1 MLPCLEATYS
11 KSKNAVTSTPS
22 SQNKS
27 LTSVSQA
34 RLYPICAKEW
44 KSIQILDERRTIF
57 SICPYR
63 KKIFLNSHS
72 RRIWWKILGKA
83 CFNIQNSSFLS
94 SSSLRYADQ
103 IQQKKRE
110 HILVNNHSTLMC
122 FPLLNPPVLPGA
134 QGLPAS
140 TTRLSHCLCW
150 GNCATAEYG
159 FCHHISATKQELCH
173 FTNKTEE
180 GYRNAFP
187 CLTQHWI
194 CRQEGFLIKAAAV
207 ITVPYHCPSSQGLS
221 EGHSVTGWEHP
232 THKSPSA
239 ITLNPPQIPGT
250 SC

>member
-34 RLYPICAKEW
+34 RLYPICAKGW

-110 HILVNNHSTLMC
+110 HILVEQSLHTHVFSTAEPPSTPWSTRTPSFHNTAVTLPVLRKLCHSRIWLLSPHLSHQTRIVSFHQQNRRRLQKC
-122 FPLLNPPVLPGA
+122 FPLSYTALDMQAGGV
-134 QGLPAS
+134 S
-140 TTRLSHCLCW
+140 YKSSH
-150 GNCATAEYG
+150 
-159 FCHHISATKQELCH
+159 S
-173 FTNKTEE
+173 
-180 GYRNAFP
+180 
-187 CLTQHWI
+187 
-194 CRQEGFLIKAAAV
+194 
-207 ITVPYHCPSSQGLS
+207 YHCPLS
-221 EGHSVTGWEHP
+221 LSLFPG
-232 THKSPSA
+232 
-239 ITLNPPQIPGT
+239 TLWGTFSDRLGTSNTQEPLSHHLKPPQIPGT